1 MEQWKVIKDFSKYA
15 VSNLGNVKTLFW
27 QNNVNGKLY
36 PREKILTPIK
46 RKDGYLKV
54 NLHNDEYKGR
64 GKGCECLVHR
74 LVAEAFLENPKNSL
88 LEVNHKDGNKENNN
102 VDNLEWCT
110 RQENV
115 LHSYK
120 LGLKKPVQEY
130 IKINKMKEVNING

>member
-1 MEQWKVIKDFSKYA
+1 MEEWKIINNFPKYA

-74 LVAEAFLENPKNSL
+74 LVAEAFLENPENK
-88 LEVNHKDGNKENNN
+88 LEVNHKDGNKENNK
-102 VDNLEWCT
+102 VSNLEWCT
-110 RQENV
+110 RRENV
-115 LHSYK
+115 LHSYELDLRK
-120 LGLKKPVQEY
+120 SIQEY
-130 IKINKMKEVNING
+130 IKIKKNERGEY